1 MHPSFLTASLSLFC
15 LLFICTLVYLFSKKT
30 KFPYSVSLVLTGLL
44 LIPLQHIPF
53 FSFINHFILTPD
65 VLLYV
70 FLPILLFES
79 AYNINYRFLIKNIV
93 SISTLSIVGVLIST
107 ICIGIGLYFFLPLV
121 WFQIP
126 FLVCLLFGSLISA
139 TDPIAV
145 LATFK
150 SVGAPR
156 RLSIIFEWESLF
168 NDGTAVA
175 LFLIILWIILTGEM
189 SAGTYAMGFF
199 TFVSMIVGGV
209 LLWALFGIGFSKWI
223 EKIKNNEL
231 VEISLTMIL
240 AHLTFLTAELI
251 SHYAV
256 IGGFEIKIS
265 GIIATTVAGIILWNY
280 GRYSISP
287 KVEVHMNQFWHFFA
301 FLADSLVFI
310 LLGLLLSHQ
319 NVNLLAFIVPIF
331 VVIVVVMT
339 ARAISVYMPIGVIN
353 FFKWEEHIPKN
364 WQHMLSWWSLRGA
377 LAVMMVLLI
386 PSEGMAGYES
396 ILAFQERVGWNFDF
410 SIKDFLI
417 TITIGA
423 IMFTLFIKA
432 TTIKS
437 LMNYWEINK
446 LNPSEE
452 FSRCQGNIIANIK
465 ILQKLDTLKN
475 KQYLTSE
482 EYETLQKTYEANLA
496 DAKTAMM
503 AFIKTL
509 SKTEKDEI
517 IQKSIRLHALGVEK
531 QYLKNLFTYNEI
543 PRDSFTYILKKIT
556 RQIERVSVGK
566 SQLKSESEKNEIDIF
581 EKLTSSSAKPHFS
594 DLYIRHRTQAIITRK
609 VIKDIRQVRSVDFGF
624 SEKYYDE
631 ILEVYEMFNSQANEQ
646 KDKIF
651 QAHKAEISVLEAKL
665 TEKSLLKAEENLIE
679 DLYTKEIITPKLY
692 ANFIDT
698 IENGIQKDVKSIG

>member
-1 MHPSFLTASLSLFC
+1 
-15 LLFICTLVYLFSKKT
+15 
-30 KFPYSVSLVLTGLL
+30 
-44 LIPLQHIPF
+44 
-53 FSFINHFILTPD
+53 
-65 VLLYV
+65 
-70 FLPILLFES
+70 
-79 AYNINYRFLIKNIV
+79 
-93 SISTLSIVGVLIST
+93 
-107 ICIGIGLYFFLPLV
+107 
-121 WFQIP
+121 
-126 FLVCLLFGSLISA
+126 
-139 TDPIAV
+139 
-145 LATFK
+145 
-150 SVGAPR
+150 
-156 RLSIIFEWESLF
+156 
-168 NDGTAVA
+168 
-175 LFLIILWIILTGEM
+175 
-189 SAGTYAMGFF
+189 
-199 TFVSMIVGGV
+199 
-209 LLWALFGIGFSKWI
+209 
-223 EKIKNNEL
+223 
-231 VEISLTMIL
+231 
-240 AHLTFLTAELI
+240 
-251 SHYAV
+251 
-256 IGGFEIKIS
+256 
-265 GIIATTVAGIILWNY
+265 
-280 GRYSISP
+280 
-287 KVEVHMNQFWHFFA
+287 
-301 FLADSLVFI
+301 
-310 LLGLLLSHQ
+310 
-319 NVNLLAFIVPIF
+319 
-331 VVIVVVMT
+331 
-339 ARAISVYMPIGVIN
+339 
-353 FFKWEEHIPKN
+353 
-364 WQHMLSWWSLRGA
+364 
-377 LAVMMVLLI
+377 MMVLLI